1 MLAWL
6 LRLLFAVLILRLAW
20 KFVAGLISGF
30 RGSPA
35 TAARKRVA
43 LVRDPVCGT
52 YLEPSRALTARS
64 GGTTHY
70 FCSKRCQQSFL
81 KTA

>member
-20 KFVAGLISGF
+20 KFIAGLISGF
-30 RGSPA
+30 RGPQVG
-35 TAARKRVA
+35 AARKRVA

-52 YLEPSRALTARS
+52 YLEPSRALTAVS
-64 GGTTHY
+64 GGATHY
-70 FCSKRCQQSFL
+70 FCSERCQRSFL

>member
-20 KFVAGLISGF
+20 KFVAGLINGF
-30 RGSPA
+30 RGSQA
-35 TAARKRVA
+35 GAASKRVA

-52 YLEPSRALTARS
+52 YLEPSRALTATS

-70 FCSKRCQQSFL
+70 FCSERCQRSFL